1 MSKFVSLRT
10 RIKDL
15 EVQVHAGMTRSKDE
29 DGNEVWISGSGLSL
43 FRAIMKG
50 HLSQEYIELARVWSR
65 AENDHSGLSKI
76 VIAASRDL
84 VVHEA

>member
-1 MSKFVSLRT
+1 
-10 RIKDL
+10 
-15 EVQVHAGMTRSKDE
+15 
-29 DGNEVWISGSGLSL
+29 
-43 FRAIMKG
+43 MKG